1 MASPQHRLP
10 GEPRWLALEAAPTAR
25 VPAPVLAWLADEASL
40 TRRVTDACAGR
51 FSVRV
56 VRQQWGMPLP
66 SERKM
71 LGLPLRAACLVREV
85 ELLCNGVPQVFAR
98 TLIPATSLRGAARR
112 LARLR
117 NRPLGAVLFADPRT
131 RRERIEIARF
141 ATRHRLYRA
150 ATAHLDPRP
159 PVLWGR
165 RTLFRYVGRPILVN
179 ELFLPSLLTRPLR

>member
-1 MASPQHRLP
+1 MPLSRHRLP
-10 GEPRWLALEAAPTAR
+10 GEPHWLALDAASAAGVPTG
-25 VPAPVLAWLADEASL
+25 VLAWLADEASL
-40 TRRVTDACAGR
+40 TRRVTGACAGR
-51 FSVRV
+51 FTVRV
-56 VRQQWGMPLP
+56 VRQQWGTPLP
-66 SERKM
+66 SERR
-71 LGLPLRAACLVREV
+71 LLRLPLRTACLVREV
-85 ELLCNGVPQVFAR
+85 ELLCDGVPQVFAR

-141 ATRHRLYRA
+141 SPRHRLYQA
-150 ATAHLDPRP
+150 ATAHLQRRP

-179 ELFLPSLLTRPLR
+179 ELFLPALLARPLR